1 MGHVHFELGHHMQ
14 SLDLYD
20 EAARLFRAAGRP
32 TEAAHT
38 HLSTIHSLMYLGRT
52 ADALALG
59 RRLRR
64 IFARFG
70 DTLNLARLDANLS
83 VIHPPPPP
91 PRRPLPLP
99 TPPAPP
105 FPLF

>member
-32 TEAAHT
+32 TEAART

-83 VIHPPPPP
+83 VIHARLHR
-91 PRRPLPLP
+91 PRRALAL
-99 TPPAPP
+99 ADAAAAR
-105 FPLF
+105 FA